1 MALSLV
7 RQGIETESLVGS
19 EDTQV
24 LLRAEAM
31 VSGAGREAVKILL
44 ADAYLALGAVEVQ
57 AGRVVLDGTVYAQAA
72 YRLGD
77 EASVRALTAQ
87 TTLNHAVDMDG
98 AMAKMIARAEGEV
111 EHVEASYENGHMI
124 FRIAVRLRVK
134 VLNLSPVE
142 VISQISGVSGLEV
155 KFEEICSTKLS
166 AEANADAL
174 LREAVTL
181 PAALD
186 ARCALMDWFS
196 TQIEDVSRDLGGV
209 RVTGKVLVEALIASG
224 VKVPMQGNVLITVAD
239 RDKQEAL
246 NIAKRFFDC
255 GYGIYAT
262 NGTAKYLRAH
272 GIYVHDAIKISENP
286 DKNILNLIR
295 MGRINY
301 VINTME
307 GTHKTTSNDGFLIR
321 RVSAE
326 NSISCFTSLDTA
338 YAILRVVESMSYTTI
353 SMNELEH

>member
-7 RQGIETESLVGS
+7 RQGIETESLIGS

-31 VSGAGREAVKILL
+31 VSGAGREAVKILM

-57 AGRVVLDGTVYAQAA
+57 ADRVVLDGTVYAQAA

-98 AMAKMIARAEGEV
+98 AMAKMIARAEGVV
-111 EHVEASYENGHMI
+111 EHVDASYENGHMI

-142 VISQISGVSGLEV
+142 VINQISGVNGLEV
-155 KFEEICSTKLS
+155 KFAEICSNKLS
-166 AEANADAL
+166 AEANAEAL

-224 VKVPMQGNVLITVAD
+224 VAGRPVALVKYAMPFDQLVELPDWLTEDVNAAVEVKRLISQVDEGGQNDSTL
-239 RDKQEAL
+239 KLEAEL
-246 NIAKRFFDC
+246 AVHVYAMGKDC
-255 GYGIYAT
+255 AQ
-262 NGTAKYLRAH
+262 
-272 GIYVHDAIKISENP
+272 
-286 DKNILNLIR
+286 
-295 MGRINY
+295 
-301 VINTME
+301 
-307 GTHKTTSNDGFLIR
+307 
-321 RVSAE
+321 
-326 NSISCFTSLDTA
+326 
-338 YAILRVVESMSYTTI
+338 
-353 SMNELEH
+353 